1 MGVVFKHES
10 MQDLDSIIAFL
21 NSVRDGF
28 ANRRLMV
35 ADKKKEVVFTPSGLI
50 KFDVEAK
57 CKDGRCKLA
66 LKFSWNEGEQ
76 PPAGED
82 LLIGAG

>member
-1 MGVVFKHES
+1 MSVVFKHES
-10 MQDLDSIIAFL
+10 LQDLDSIIAFL

-28 ANRRLMV
+28 ANRRLLL
-35 ADKKKEVVFTPSGLI
+35 ADKKKEVEFTPTGLI

-57 CKDGRCKLA
+57 CKDERCKLA

-76 PPAGED
+76 PAAGAD
-82 LLIGAG
+82 LVIEAG